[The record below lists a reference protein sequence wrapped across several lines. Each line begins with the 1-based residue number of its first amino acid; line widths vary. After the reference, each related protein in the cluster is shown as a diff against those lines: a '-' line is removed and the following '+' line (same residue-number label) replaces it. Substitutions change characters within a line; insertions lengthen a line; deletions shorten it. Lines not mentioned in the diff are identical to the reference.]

1 VTEPDYLAYLD
12 ETFGEEH
19 QFRIHREFRSKG
31 LKPREVVDRVLKHRD
46 EVGELWA
53 LFDRD
58 NHEGI
63 PETFAAA
70 KQANVKVAFSH
81 PSFDLWLLLH
91 FDSFSGAQN
100 GSDDIVHE
108 KLRRQRHYETFSDD
122 GDKSVKGARAGALT
136 GSEKA
141 ATKRAKQLTNDCP
154 TPACSE
160 KAGHADYCDPLR
172 RDPSTDV
179 WRLQAALG
187 IVDD

>member
-1 VTEPDYLAYLD
+1 VSNRRRSDPTAEKTVHPKRGRSRAVRVFYVAVEGGVTEPDYLAYLD

-63 PETFAAA
+63 PEAFAAA
-70 KQANVKVAFSH
+70 GRKPR
-81 PSFDLWLLLH
+81 PSVPRSLRTTALH
-91 FDSFSGAQN
+91 LRA
-100 GSDDIVHE
+100 
-108 KLRRQRHYETFSDD
+108 LRRQGTRIT
-122 GDKSVKGARAGALT
+122 
-136 GSEKA
+136 
-141 ATKRAKQLTNDCP
+141 AT
-154 TPACSE
+154 
-160 KAGHADYCDPLR
+160 PLR

-179 WRLQAALG
+179 WRLQVALG